1 MKDKI
6 FKNFLLFSS
15 LLLLTLIILIFFSL
29 LKESF
34 LAIKHNFFD
43 MFSSK
48 SWDPVNDKYTAIP
61 FIVGTLL
68 TSFIA
73 LIISFPFSI
82 SIAYL
87 LSEYI
92 KKGIFRTILETS
104 IELLAAIPSVIYGL
118 WAYFIL
124 LTPIRMLELKLGV
137 APYGVGIFSA
147 SLVLSIMIIPFSA
160 TIAREVFNM
169 CPSDLKEAAYSLGA
183 TKFEVLSK
191 VVFPF
196 GKSGVIAGV
205 LLSLGRALGET
216 MAVTMLI
223 GNSNFIPNSIF
234 SPANTMASVIA
245 NEFAEATSGLHS
257 SNLILIALILL
268 ILTSTINLIGR
279 IFIKKASAEI

>member
-6 FKNFLLFSS
+6 FKYFLTFSAI
-15 LLLLTLIILIFFSL
+15 LLLLLMILIFFSL
-29 LKESF
+29 TKESIF
-34 LAIKHNFFD
+34 ALKINF
-43 MFSSK
+43 K
-48 SWDPVNDKYTAIP
+48 SFFTSLTWDPINDKYTVIP
-61 FIVGTLL
+61 FIIGTLL
-68 TSFIA
+68 TLFIA
-73 LIISFPFSI
+73 LIICFPFSL

-104 IELLAAIPSVIYGL
+104 VELLAAIPSVIYGL

-124 LTPIRMLELKLGV
+124 LTPIRMLEMKLGV

-223 GNSNFIPNSIF
+223 GNSNFIPKTIF

-245 NEFAEATSGLHS
+245 NEFAEATSQLHS
-257 SNLILIALILL
+257 SNLILIALVLF
-268 ILTSTINLIGR
+268 ILTSVINLIGR
-279 IFIKKASAEI
+279 IFIKKASHSI